1 MVFMGNSCFKFQWK
15 LTLIYTL
22 YHPPT
27 YMHDYTYHNYHTNQH
42 HHQPITTSHINNCNV
57 FFFFVLLQISIIF
70 YVEVH
75 VYQKCWYTFHG
86 IYNIDNN
93 FKLACWSK
101 PKWEYWVQN
110 FWNTILAKIEMRI
123 LSLKF

>member
-15 LTLIYTL
+15 LTLIYTR

-57 FFFFVLLQISIIF
+57 FFFLF
-70 YVEVH
+70 YCK
-75 VYQKCWYTFHG
+75 YQLYFMLKYMCIKSVDTQFHG

-93 FKLACWSK
+93 FKLACWSR

-110 FWNTILAKIEMRI
+110 FWNTILAKIEMGI